1 MKLQKSRI
9 WHTGSGA
16 HVDFCEIYK
25 DIVDHN
31 LAGGKIYIGSDS
43 QIHGELCTFATA
55 ICLHGGSKKTS
66 RYYFSRTRRVFN
78 HSRESL
84 RTRINEE
91 VSHALEVFL
100 KLRTAV
106 PGIDVEIHI
115 DIGNTERSK
124 TRTLV
129 DSVTGWV
136 KGFGVS
142 YKIKPD
148 AWASAAV
155 ADKHTK

>member
-1 MKLQKSRI
+1 MKLKKSRA
-9 WHTGSGA
+9 WHTGSGNR
-16 HVDFCEIYK
+16 VDFSEIYS

-31 LAGGKIYIGSDS
+31 FAGGKVYIGSDS
-43 QIHGELCTFATA
+43 QIHGDSCTFVTA

-66 RYYFSRTRRVFN
+66 RYYFSKTCRVFN
-78 HSRESL
+78 HTRESL
-84 RTRINEE
+84 RTRISEE
-91 VSHALEVFL
+91 VSHALDVFL
-100 KLRTAV
+100 NLSENI
-106 PGIDVEIHI
+106 PDLDVEIHI

-124 TRTLV
+124 TRSLV
-129 DSVTGWV
+129 DSITGWV
-136 KGFGVS
+136 KGFGVA